1 MTAEPR
7 RAHSVPAAAR
17 PRVRAGHTYISDP
30 LSGEWDLHLKRR
42 PRAPGAREGAAGEAG
57 VEAAL
62 HWKEGR
68 GGCQW
73 GRARCTE
80 RMAEEAHIKAC
91 VFAAVLL
98 RDSGKPLE
106 VGEILKIVKAAG
118 TDGVSEATATTV
130 ITVLQAEQAC
140 LQLRAAT
147 DAQQQ

>member
-1 MTAEPR
+1 M
-7 RAHSVPAAAR
+7 
-17 PRVRAGHTYISDP
+17 
-30 LSGEWDLHLKRR
+30 
-42 PRAPGAREGAAGEAG
+42 EAG
-57 VEAAL
+57 R
-62 HWKEGR
+62 KDEGD
-68 GGCQW
+68 GCQW

-147 DAQQQ
+147 EAQQQQQQQEEEESAAAAEMESFMDDDY